1 MLVSTIGSWILFGTL
16 CYTNPGDVDTCH
28 QILKKGVL
36 SPADCSTIWQS
47 TAYRLNVQIEK
58 RGLSM
63 TYTEGIC
70 LSSEPGVDT
79 TIKLSYNK
87 I

>member
-1 MLVSTIGSWILFGTL
+1 MLASTIGKYILFGTL

-47 TAYRLNVQIEK
+47 TAYRLNIQIKE
-58 RGLSM
+58 RGISM

>member
-1 MLVSTIGSWILFGTL
+1 MLASTIGSWILFGTL
-16 CYTNPGDVDTCH
+16 CYTNPGAVDTCH

-47 TAYRLNVQIEK
+47 TAYRLNVQIKE